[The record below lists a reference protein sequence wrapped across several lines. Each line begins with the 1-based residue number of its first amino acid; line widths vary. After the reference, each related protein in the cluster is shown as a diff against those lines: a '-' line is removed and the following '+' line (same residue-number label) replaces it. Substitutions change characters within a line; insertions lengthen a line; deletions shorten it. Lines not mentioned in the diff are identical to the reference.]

1 MALRIAHIYLPKE
14 ISGFLD
20 DLKEKFSIIEHY
32 EIEEKNWMEV
42 KLLLDAELV
51 EPVRNMK
58 KPLLRILP
66 CGYWKLSKPKG
77 FSHPRYCTEM
87 LMKDGSLKSQQP

>member
-42 KLLLDAELV
+42 KLLLYAELV

-58 KPLLRILP
+58 KPLLRI
-66 CGYWKLSKPKG
+66 
-77 FSHPRYCTEM
+77 
-87 LMKDGSLKSQQP
+87 